1 MEPLSAN
8 DPRSVGEFQ
17 LRARLGAGGMG
28 RVYLGYSPAGRAVAV
43 KVVHPEL
50 ARDAEFRH
58 RFGREVA
65 AARAVGGMY
74 TAPVVAAGLD
84 DDPPWLATAYV
95 PGPSLADVV
104 ARHGA
109 LPELAVWRLGAG
121 LAEALRAVHA
131 CGLVH
136 RDLKPANV
144 LLAADGPHVIDFGI
158 SRAFDGTQ
166 LTAVGMV
173 VGTPGYMSPEQAEGA
188 PVSPA
193 SDVFSLGCVL
203 AFAASG
209 NAPFGGGSAA
219 SVLYRVVTGR
229 PDLTSVPDKLREVIS
244 ACLAKDP
251 KQRPELAAL
260 GATITRAAPVVT
272 ATPTSFWPAEVAEV
286 IEGATAAPASLTPAA
301 ASGAAAAASG
311 MTGAGPAAAGASGS
325 AVAGAAVAGGAVAAG
340 APSGSAAVDAARP
353 GTASHG
359 VSGPAGMVQDG
370 YYAAATASMAARRPG
385 GTMAPGGQGTPGWGG
400 NGPGAPGGLGGPGA
414 PGGPPR
420 SPAPGPMAPWPQA
433 PQPDPLARYT
443 PAPRN
448 PWRPTSVVTAVWL
461 MYGGAVLTVLSM
473 FIDLVV
479 ISHLRTT
486 YLADHPLLDQ
496 TGINRI
502 NTLAGVGDLAVIIGC
517 VIGVSLWLT
526 LAVAANRG
534 HGWTRVV
541 GTVLFGIDT
550 LVFLATIGRP
560 GINAVKTIHTLIWLV
575 GLVTVVM
582 LWQRQA
588 SQFFAA
594 RRRR

>member
-43 KVVHPEL
+43 KVVHSEL

-95 PGPSLADVV
+95 PGPPLADVV

-188 PVSPA
+188 LVGPA

-229 PDLTSVPDKLREVIS
+229 PDLTSVPEKLREVIS
-244 ACLAKDP
+244 GCLAKDP

-260 GATITRAAPVVT
+260 GAMITRAGPAVT

-301 ASGAAAAASG
+301 ASG
-311 MTGAGPAAAGASGS
+311 MTDAGLVGTGRTGGGLPGAGPASGS
-325 AVAGAAVAGGAVAAG
+325 SVAGAAVAGAAVAAG

-353 GTASHG
+353 GTASPGMAHG
-359 VSGPAGMVQDG
+359 APGPAGMVQDG
-370 YYAAATASMAARRPG
+370 YYAAATASMAARPPVW
-385 GTMAPGGQGTPGWGG
+385 TTAPGGQGTPGWGDS
-400 NGPGAPGGLGGPGA
+400 GPGAPGAPGA
-414 PGGPPR
+414 V
-420 SPAPGPMAPWPQA
+420 APWPRP

-443 PAPRN
+443 PAPQH

-461 MYGGAVLTVLSM
+461 MYGGAVLTVVGM

-479 ISHLRTT
+479 ISQLRTA

-496 TGINRI
+496 AGINRI
-502 NTLAGVGDLAVIIGC
+502 NSLAGAGDLAVIIGC
-517 VIGVSLWLT
+517 VIGASLWLT

-550 LVFLATIGRP
+550 LVFIATIGRP
-560 GINAVKTIHTLIWLV
+560 GISAIKTIHTLIWLV

>member
-8 DPRSVGEFQ
+8 DPHSVGEFQ

-84 DDPPWLATAYV
+84 DEPPWLATAYV

-188 PVSPA
+188 PVGPA

-209 NAPFGGGSAA
+209 SAPFGGGSAA

-251 KQRPELAAL
+251 KQRPELTAL
-260 GATITRAAPVVT
+260 GAMITRAAPAVT

-286 IEGATAAPASLTPAA
+286 IEGAAAAPASLEPAPPSGAA
-301 ASGAAAAASG
+301 ASGV
-311 MTGAGPAAAGASGS
+311 SGS
-325 AVAGAAVAGGAVAAG
+325 AVAGAAVAASAR
-340 APSGSAAVDAARP
+340 SGSAAVDAARP

-359 VSGPAGMVQDG
+359 TASGASGPAGMVQDG

-385 GTMAPGGQGTPGWGG
+385 GTMAPGGQGAPGWGG
-400 NGPGAPGGLGGPGA
+400 NGPGGPGA

-420 SPAPGPMAPWPQA
+420 SPVPGPAAPWPQA

-479 ISHLRTT
+479 ISHLRTA

-496 TGINRI
+496 AGINRI
-502 NTLAGVGDLAVIIGC
+502 NALAGAGDLAVIIGC

-550 LVFLATIGRP
+550 LVFIATIGRP
-560 GINAVKTIHTLIWLV
+560 GIQGIKTIHTLIWLV
-575 GLVTVVM
+575 GLVTIVM

>member
-43 KVVHPEL
+43 KVVHSEL

-95 PGPSLADVV
+95 PGPPLADLV

-158 SRAFDGTQ
+158 SRGFDGTQ

-188 PVSPA
+188 QVGPA

-244 ACLAKDP
+244 GCLAKDP

-260 GATITRAAPVVT
+260 GAMITRAGPAVT

-301 ASGAAAAASG
+301 ASGKVATASG
-311 MTGAGPAAAGASGS
+311 MTGAGPAAAGASG
-325 AVAGAAVAGGAVAAG
+325 AAGTGMAGAAVAAASGPAAPGTARGAG
-340 APSGSAAVDAARP
+340 AP
-353 GTASHG
+353 
-359 VSGPAGMVQDG
+359 GPAGMVQDG
-370 YYAAATASMAARRPG
+370 YYAAATASMAARPPVW
-385 GTMAPGGQGTPGWGG
+385 TTAPGGQGTPGWGDS
-400 NGPGAPGGLGGPGA
+400 GPGAPGA

-420 SPAPGPMAPWPQA
+420 SPARGAVAPWPRP

-443 PAPRN
+443 PAPQN

-461 MYGGAVLTVLSM
+461 MYGGAVLTVVGM

-479 ISHLRTT
+479 ISQLRTT
-486 YLADHPLLDQ
+486 YLTDHPLLDQ
-496 TGINRI
+496 AGINRI
-502 NTLAGVGDLAVIIGC
+502 NSLAGAGDLAVIIGC
-517 VIGVSLWLT
+517 VIGASLWLT

-550 LVFLATIGRP
+550 LVFIATIGRP
-560 GINAVKTIHTLIWLV
+560 GISAIKTIHTLIWLV

-588 SQFFAA
+588 SQFFSA
-594 RRRR
+594 RRR

>member
-43 KVVHPEL
+43 KVVHSEL

-95 PGPSLADVV
+95 PGPPLADVV

-109 LPELAVWRLGAG
+109 LPELAVWPLGAG

-188 PVSPA
+188 PVGPA

-229 PDLTSVPDKLREVIS
+229 PDLTSVPEKLREVIS

-260 GATITRAAPVVT
+260 GAMITRAGPAVT

-301 ASGAAAAASG
+301 ASG
-311 MTGAGPAAAGASGS
+311 MTGAGAAGAAGTGM
-325 AVAGAAVAGGAVAAG
+325 AGAAVAAASGPAAPGTARGAG
-340 APSGSAAVDAARP
+340 AP
-353 GTASHG
+353 
-359 VSGPAGMVQDG
+359 GPAGMVQDG
-370 YYAAATASMAARRPG
+370 YYAAATASMAARPPVW
-385 GTMAPGGQGTPGWGG
+385 TTAPGAQGTPGWGDS
-400 NGPGAPGGLGGPGA
+400 GPGA

-420 SPAPGPMAPWPQA
+420 SPAPGAVAPWPQP

-443 PAPRN
+443 PAPQN

-461 MYGGAVLTVLSM
+461 MYGGAVLTVLGM

-479 ISHLRTT
+479 ISQLRTA
-486 YLADHPLLDQ
+486 YLADHPLLDPA
-496 TGINRI
+496 GINRI
-502 NTLAGVGDLAVIIGC
+502 NSLAGVGDLAVIIGC
-517 VIGVSLWLT
+517 VIGASLWLT

-550 LVFLATIGRP
+550 LVFIATIGRP
-560 GINAVKTIHTLIWLV
+560 GISAIKTIHTLIWLV

-588 SQFFAA
+588 SQFFSA